1 MTGPETDLRGSSPTP
16 SESDAGVV
24 AGVVAAAAAAPVVAA
39 AAAGGGEGDAAEA
52 ASEPA
57 ARWGTRCSAPTP
69 YPTLLLQQTCPNP
82 SFPPLQNSA

>member
-1 MTGPETDLRGSSPTP
+1 MTGPETHLRGSSPTP

-24 AGVVAAAAAAPVVAA
+24 AAAAAPVVVAA

-52 ASEPA
+52 ASVPA

-69 YPTLLLQQTCPNP
+69 YPTLLLQQTCPNL

>member
-1 MTGPETDLRGSSPTP
+1 MTGPETYLRGSSPTP

-24 AGVVAAAAAAPVVAA
+24 AAAAAPVV

-57 ARWGTRCSAPTP
+57 ARWATRCLAPAP

-82 SFPPLQNSA
+82 SCPPLQDLA

>member
-1 MTGPETDLRGSSPTP
+1 MTGPETYLRGSSPTP

-24 AGVVAAAAAAPVVAA
+24 AAAAAPVVAA

-57 ARWGTRCSAPTP
+57 ARWATRCLAPAP

-82 SFPPLQNSA
+82 SCPPLQNLA

>member
-24 AGVVAAAAAAPVVAA
+24 AAAPVVVAAA

-52 ASEPA
+52 ASVPA

-82 SFPPLQNSA
+82 SFPPLQNSS